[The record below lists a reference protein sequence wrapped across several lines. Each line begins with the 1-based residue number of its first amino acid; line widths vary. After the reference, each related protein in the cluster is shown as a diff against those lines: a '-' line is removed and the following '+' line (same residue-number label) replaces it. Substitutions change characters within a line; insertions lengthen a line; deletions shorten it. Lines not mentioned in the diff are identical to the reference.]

1 LLQHLVNGFLQNVS
15 QDTSNGE
22 VMRVKAVVT
31 YDGSAYQ
38 GFQKQTATKRTITSA
53 IEDALVS
60 LQIHSPVTG
69 SGRTDAGVHATGQ
82 VIHFDL
88 PDYWNDVEKLKC
100 NLNRKLTDI
109 SIKHISKTDD
119 DFHAR
124 FSAKKRVYRYI
135 FKTQKPSVFE
145 QKYISYY
152 KKFNS
157 TLLIEALKT
166 FEGSHDF
173 NFFHKTG
180 SITHTT
186 IREIYHTEYIERN
199 GYHFIYFQANG
210 FLRSQVRMMIDMAM
224 SYASNERT
232 ILQLKE
238 QLECHKKHS
247 TKLAPPEGL
256 YLAKVFY

>member
-1 LLQHLVNGFLQNVS
+1 
-15 QDTSNGE
+15 
-22 VMRVKAVVT
+22 MRVKAVIS
-31 YDGSAYQ
+31 YDGSQYQ
-38 GFQKQTATKRTITSA
+38 GFQKQRSTKITISTA
-53 IEDALVS
+53 IEEALAS
-60 LQIHSPVTG
+60 LQIDSAIVG

-88 PDYWNDVEKLKC
+88 PDFWNDLEKLKL

-109 SIKHISKTDD
+109 SFKHISPAEN

-124 FSAKKRVYRYI
+124 FGAKKRLYRYV

-152 KKFNS
+152 QEFNPD
-157 TLLIEALKT
+157 LLLKALKT
-166 FEGSHDF
+166 FEGKHDF

-180 SITHTT
+180 TVTHTT
-186 IREIYHTEYIERN
+186 IREIYRTDYVERN

-210 FLRSQVRMMIDMAM
+210 FLRSQVRMMVDAAM
-224 SYASNERT
+224 SYAKNEMT
-232 ILQLKE
+232 ITQLQE
-238 QLECHKKHS
+238 QLNCQKKHT

-256 YLAKVFY
+256 YLAKILY

>member
-1 LLQHLVNGFLQNVS
+1 
-15 QDTSNGE
+15 
-22 VMRVKAVVT
+22 MRVKAVIS
-31 YDGSAYQ
+31 YDGSQYQ
-38 GFQKQTATKRTITSA
+38 GFQKQKSTKMTISTV
-53 IEDALVS
+53 IEEALAS
-60 LQIHSPVTG
+60 LQINSPIVG

-88 PDYWNDVEKLKC
+88 PDFWNDLEKLKR

-109 SIKHISKTDD
+109 SFKHISLVTN

-124 FSAKKRVYRYI
+124 FSAKKRLYRYV

-152 KKFNS
+152 EKFDPH
-157 TLLIEALKT
+157 LLIKALKV
-166 FEGSHDF
+166 FEGKHDF

-180 SITHTT
+180 TITHTT
-186 IREIYHTEYIERN
+186 IREIYRTDYVERN

-210 FLRSQVRMMIDMAM
+210 FLRSQVRMMVDAAM
-224 SYASNERT
+224 LYARAELSET
-232 ILQLKE
+232 QLQEQLKC
-238 QLECHKKHS
+238 QKKHT

-256 YLAKVFY
+256 YLAKIIY